1 MFRLVQADT
10 SATGQGNRGDDS
22 PIRLLY
28 LGADHIFGLQCSNES
43 TQIIAHQV
51 QHRTQHFMS
60 RMMQSGA
67 CIEWVD
73 GGLCRGH
80 AENQPAM
87 PDIDARKS
95 KSVTKEGPIRFRIP
109 AMKQK
114 VRADDHGAEYIG
126 PTTRSLTNFAAPLKI
141 DQDASPWLANRIRA
155 AKMPVPYRHEGSFRT
170 SFRLQTSGG
179 VAQVARA
186 TVS

>member
-114 VRADDHGAEYIG
+114 VRADDHAAEYIRAYD
-126 PTTRSLTNFAAPLKI
+126 TKF
-141 DQDASPWLANRIRA
+141 DQ
-155 AKMPVPYRHEGSFRT
+155 FRCP
-170 SFRLQTSGG
+170 S
-179 VAQVARA
+179 
-186 TVS
+186 

>member
-80 AENQPAM
+80 AEISQPC
-87 PDIDARKS
+87 PTSTQGNPRVSRKKARS
-95 KSVTKEGPIRFRIP
+95 
-109 AMKQK
+109 
-114 VRADDHGAEYIG
+114 
-126 PTTRSLTNFAAPLKI
+126 
-141 DQDASPWLANRIRA
+141 AS
-155 AKMPVPYRHEGSFRT
+155 GS
-170 SFRLQTSGG
+170 RL
-179 VAQVARA
+179 
-186 TVS
+186 